1 MIFMN
6 VFWII
11 ILVGGVYLL
20 MKYLSTRRRGD
31 PGQGLFGPNPF
42 GSNPLDILRERYAR
56 GEIDQAEFER
66 IKHDLEGVG

>member
-20 MKYLSTRRRGD
+20 MKYLSTRRKGD
-31 PGQGLFGPNPF
+31 AGQGWFGSNPF
-42 GSNPLDILRERYAR
+42 GSNPVDILRERYVR